1 VAHILGLFSLF
12 KFDTT
17 SDPTNGE
24 VLYKL
29 KEVAEV
35 LDKTIFNLVKKTS
48 ELESRDFG
56 LS

>member
-1 VAHILGLFSLF
+1 MAHILGLFSLF